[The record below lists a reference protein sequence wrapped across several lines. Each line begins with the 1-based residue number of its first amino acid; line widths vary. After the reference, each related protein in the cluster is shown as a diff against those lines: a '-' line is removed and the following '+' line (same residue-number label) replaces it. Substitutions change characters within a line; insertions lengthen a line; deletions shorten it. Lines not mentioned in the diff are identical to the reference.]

1 MSSCTVRLC
10 RMPMKSAPE
19 LFSPSNPPA
28 SVPRLDPALLL
39 DAASKAMPAPALA
52 WSGGILV
59 RAGVG
64 GSLRGIGRQSGRI
77 VFFACHQKIFLN
89 HDVPTALQ
97 SLLSLGR
104 ETYFQNRRN
113 IVLRAMEEQR
123 KT

>member
-1 MSSCTVRLC
+1 MRGGLELLRNEKGDQRGQHQPRARATRNRL
-10 RMPMKSAPE
+10 AAFPE
-19 LFSPSNPPA
+19 
-28 SVPRLDPALLL
+28 
-39 DAASKAMPAPALA
+39 AAQPDHESLA
-52 WSGGILV
+52 AGGLLV

-64 GSLRGIGRQSGRI
+64 GSLRSIGRQSGRI

-113 IVLRAMEEQR
+113 IVLRALEEQW
-123 KT
+123 K